1 MLKVLKR
8 IKVDKSPGPDEVCPR
23 TLWEAWEEIAG
34 SRAAIFEPSMVT
46 GEVPDDWREATV
58 VPLFKKGCREK
69 PGNYRPVSLSSVV
82 GKLLE
87 GILRDRSVGI

>member
-8 IKVDKSPGPDEVCPR
+8 VKVDKSPGPDEVYPR

-34 SRAAIFEPSMVT
+34 PQAAIFESLMVT
-46 GEVPDDWREATV
+46 GGVPEDWREANIV
-58 VPLFKKGCREK
+58 LMFKKGCREK
-69 PGNYRPVSLSSVV
+69 PGKYRPVSLSSVV

-87 GILRDRSVGI
+87 GIFER